1 MTACDRSRPPVPAE
15 TPSPAPPAA
24 PAAAAA
30 STAKASPVGYTVQ
43 TLDQTD
49 GDCAAPEGCATVSLQ
64 VPEIVKAPSA
74 GAREALQR
82 FIRDEWLAPS
92 FGLKSGDDLAL
103 LAREIFSRRRSFLAG
118 LAGPPGPSATWWV
131 RRGIDIVYQDDHV
144 VSLRYGG
151 DSYTG
156 GEQPVNEILLASFA
170 PATGRRLAL
179 ADLFAP
185 GSEEAL
191 RTLAAARYRQ
201 LRRGLPAVTFQ
212 LEGRFAVVEAGL
224 LVQTGSDPAQIVLT
238 RAELAEVVRKDG
250 PLAHA
255 GRPRGYFPAPL
266 GSSGG
271 GADPDAEPS
280 EPLGSDLGGSLGE
293 ERNWKSSSVAH

>member
-1 MTACDRSRPPVPAE
+1 M
-15 TPSPAPPAA
+15 
-24 PAAAAA
+24 
-30 STAKASPVGYTVQ
+30 Q
-43 TLDQTD
+43 TFDQTD

-74 GAREALQR
+74 AAREALQR
-82 FIRDEWLAPS
+82 FIREEWLAPS
-92 FGLKSGDDLAL
+92 FGTKSGDDLAL
-103 LAREIFSRRRSFLAG
+103 LAREIFSQRRSFLAG
-118 LAGPPGPSATWWV
+118 HAGTAGRSATWWV
-131 RRGIDIVYQDDHV
+131 RRGIDVVYQDDRV

-156 GEQPVNEILLASFA
+156 GEQPVNEILLASFD

-201 LRRGLPAVTFQ
+201 LRHGPPEAPLQ
-212 LEGRFAVVEAGL
+212 LDGRFAVVEAGP
-224 LVQTGSDPAQIVLT
+224 LVETGSEPAQIVLT
-238 RAELAEVVRKDG
+238 RAELAEVIKKDG
-250 PLAHA
+250 PLSSA
-255 GRPRGYFPAPL
+255 GRPRGYFPSPL
-266 GSSGG
+266 GPSRTSHGSG
-271 GADPDAEPS
+271 DPDAEPS
-280 EPLGSDLGGSLGE
+280 EPLGSDLGANLPATLGE